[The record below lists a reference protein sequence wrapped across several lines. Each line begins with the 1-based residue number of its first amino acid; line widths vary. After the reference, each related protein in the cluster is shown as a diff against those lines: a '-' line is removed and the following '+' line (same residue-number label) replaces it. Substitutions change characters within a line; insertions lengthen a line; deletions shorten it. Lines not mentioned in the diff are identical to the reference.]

1 MWTSFVELIRL
12 SIFSAAHLC
21 GGSLGAGII
30 AVSVIVRIALLPVT
44 LHLAR
49 QARAQQAKLLELE
62 PRLAALRLR
71 HASDPGRLF
80 RETRAL
86 KDANGVRMM
95 SPGGLVGL
103 LVQAPM
109 LGGLFA
115 AVRSGLGARVRFL
128 WVSDLGRPDGLLIAA
143 VTILAG
149 LTMAVPRPQGSAGGA
164 ATLVPMVIGAGLT
177 LLFISSASSAMALS
191 VGAGSVVSG
200 VQGLMLARDRRRDQK
215 RIPRHD
221 MRSS

>member
-1 MWTSFVELIRL
+1 
-12 SIFSAAHLC
+12 
-21 GGSLGAGII
+21 
-30 AVSVIVRIALLPVT
+30 VSVIVRIALLPVT

-71 HASDPGRLF
+71 HAKDPARML
-80 RETRAL
+80 RETRAVHA
-86 KDANGVRMM
+86 ANGIRIM
-95 SPGGLVGL
+95 SPTGLAGL
-103 LVQAPM
+103 LVQLPM

-115 AVRSGLGARVRFL
+115 AVRTGLGAQVRFL
-128 WVSDLGRPDGLLIAA
+128 WVGDLARPDGLLIAA

-149 LTMAVPRPQGSAGGA
+149 LTMAAPRPPGTTFGA
-164 ATLVPMVIGAGLT
+164 VTLVPMVVGAGLT

-200 VQGLMLARDRRRDQK
+200 LQGLMLARDRRRDQK